1 MKILDYIKDNLL
13 FLDGAMGTV
22 LQNSGVNPGKYPEA
36 MNITHP
42 DVVYGVHDAY
52 FAAGSKLVL
61 TNTFGAS
68 AHKMAGC

>member
-1 MKILDYIKDNLL
+1 MNILDYIKDNVL

-42 DVVYGVHDAY
+42 DVV
-52 FAAGSKLVL
+52 
-61 TNTFGAS
+61 
-68 AHKMAGC
+68 